1 MIHFYEKQE
10 IDTLINHRK
19 GEVKLGE
26 KIKIIKS
33 LDELEE
39 LEDYHI
45 IFGIPED
52 IGIRGNYGVPGAKNT
67 WHEFLKAF
75 LNIQHNEYNTGEKI
89 AILGYIDCEQEQ
101 ARAEKINLD
110 NEEAYYQ
117 LGKLVEII
125 DSKLTET
132 VKKIK
137 DEGHFPIAIGGG
149 HNNALGMI
157 QGCFLA
163 NEKMINV
170 LNIDAHTD
178 LRTTDYRHSGNG
190 FSYAIEKGLLKYYYL
205 FGIHKN
211 YTPQYILQQ
220 MEQAKNID
228 YYLFEDLVHLS
239 TMDLLV
245 KLKTAVNFV
254 KNDFGL
260 EIDCDAIANFSASAK
275 TPSGFDL
282 NNVRSFMKLA
292 RKENLQYLHI
302 CEAYASKDGQVGKS
316 LSYLVSDFIRREI

>member
-67 WHEFLKAF
+67 WSEFLKVF

-89 AILGYIDCEQEQ
+89 AILGYIDCKQEQ
-101 ARAEKINLD
+101 AKAEKINLD

-282 NNVRSFMKLA
+282 NNMRSFMKLA

-302 CEAYASKDGQVGKS
+302 CEADASKDGQVGKS